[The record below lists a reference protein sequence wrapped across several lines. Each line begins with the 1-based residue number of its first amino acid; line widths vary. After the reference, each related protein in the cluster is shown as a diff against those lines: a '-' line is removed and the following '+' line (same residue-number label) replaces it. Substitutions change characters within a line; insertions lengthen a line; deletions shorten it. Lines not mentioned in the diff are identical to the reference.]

1 MTKNSLFVRR
11 LDGSRTAVVSRELNI
26 SIKINFCQTLFSILG
41 ELKIT
46 KAFFLAAFFFFHLTG
61 QLIGE

>member
-46 KAFFLAAFFFFHLTG
+46 KAFFLAAFFFRLTG